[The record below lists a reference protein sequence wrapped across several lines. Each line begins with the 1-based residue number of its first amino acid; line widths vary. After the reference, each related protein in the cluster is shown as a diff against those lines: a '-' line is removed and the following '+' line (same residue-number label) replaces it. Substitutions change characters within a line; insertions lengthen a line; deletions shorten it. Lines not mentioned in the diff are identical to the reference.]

1 MDIIYD
7 FETLSQDVFDGVVL
21 NLAIMEFDPNRFTKD
36 PYNYEE
42 LVKRSTLIKFDVEEQ
57 VKKYGRKIDKETL
70 GWWKKQSKESQKQ
83 LTPNKTLDISIDSLY
98 NILIDMKCD
107 QAKHVWSRGN
117 SFDPVLLD
125 SILKATGK
133 PNLKNWWAIRDTR
146 SFLDGMLFGSKISN
160 KFVPKEIENK
170 FVSHD
175 SRHDIAMDVYRMQ
188 YIVRV
193 LYNEEN

>member
-7 FETLSQDVFDGVVL
+7 FETLSQDAISGVVV
-21 NLAIMEFDPNRFTKD
+21 NLAITEFDPDRYITD
-36 PYNYEE
+36 PYTYDE
-42 LVKRSTLIKFDVEEQ
+42 LVENSTHIKFDIEDQ
-57 VKKYGRKIDKETL
+57 VRNYGRKICKDTL
-70 GWWKKQSKESQKQ
+70 LWWKNQSIEALKQ
-83 LTPNKTLDISIDSLY
+83 LTPNKKLDVSIDSLY
-98 NILIDMKCD
+98 DILIGMKCD

-117 SFDPVLLD
+117 SFDPVLID

-133 PNLKNWWAIRDTR
+133 PHLKNWWAIRDTR
-146 SFLDGMLFGSKISN
+146 SFLDGMLFGSRIDN
-160 KFVPKEIENK
+160 KFIPEDIKNK
-170 FVSHD
+170 FISHD